1 MLPKFLKPIR
11 INLNSL
17 VRLGMNYDG
26 GYVISKKTLE
36 YTKTIITFGLN
47 DDWSFEKDF
56 LKFNKQIKVN
66 AYDHT
71 ITNYFWFKRFFKDCF
86 HLMIFK
92 KLRLK
97 KILNIFKY
105 LDYLLF
111 FSKHKHYKQKIGNK
125 KNSVSLNSIFQ
136 KPHKN
141 FSVFLKI
148 DIEGSEYEILS
159 QISKFEKKINSII
172 IEFHNIN
179 KKRNLE
185 KIKNFILKSKFFK
198 LIHIHGNNFSPL
210 DRNSDPTCVELT
222 FVNKNIISVSNK
234 YSNFNYPLNK
244 LDYPNNKRVKDIKL
258 SFDRK

>member
-1 MLPKFLKPIR
+1 MLSIFFRP
-11 INLNSL
+11 LNIDKKKL
-17 VRLGMNYDG
+17 LRLGQMGDG
-26 GYVISKKTLE
+26 GYLIHKGSIKLTEKLITL
-36 YTKTIITFGLN
+36 GLN

-97 KILNIFKY
+97 KILDIFKY

-148 DIEGSEYEILS
+148 DIEGSEYDVLNNLFTTGAIDLIDKLYVEFHDVKLDTNM
-159 QISKFEKKINSII
+159 QDEEKKLKQMITEKFGTNCFFRFV
-172 IEFHNIN
+172 EGNFRLFNEAHPDLDKNMYNNI
-179 KKRNLE
+179 
-185 KIKNFILKSKFFK
+185 
-198 LIHIHGNNFSPL
+198 GPL
-210 DRNSDPTCVELT
+210 
-222 FVNKNIISVSNK
+222 
-234 YSNFNYPLNK
+234 
-244 LDYPNNKRVKDIKL
+244 
-258 SFDRK
+258 

>member
-1 MLPKFLKPIR
+1 MLPIFFRPLNIDKKKFL
-11 INLNSL
+11 
-17 VRLGMNYDG
+17 RLGQMEDG
-26 GYVISKKTLE
+26 GYLIHKGSIKLTEKLITL
-36 YTKTIITFGLN
+36 GLN

-56 LKFNKQIKVN
+56 LKFNKQIKVY

-71 ITNYFWFKRFFKDCF
+71 ITNFFWFKRFFKDCF
-86 HLMIFK
+86 HLTIFK

-97 KILNIFKY
+97 KILDIFKY
-105 LDYLLF
+105 LDYFLF

-148 DIEGSEYEILS
+148 DIEGSEYEILG

-185 KIKNFILKSKFFK
+185 KIKNFILKNKFFK

-222 FVNKNIISVSNK
+222 FVNKNIISVSKK
-234 YSNFNYPLNK
+234 YSNFIYPLNK
-244 LDYPNNKRVKDIKL
+244 LDYPNNKRVKDIKI